1 MLLNTVSDAPLT
13 AFQKEDLGTVYR
25 SGMRALTLLN
35 GLIDI
40 ARINQHEKEANP
52 KETDIEQLI
61 AQGLAQWKK
70 FNPGAEV
77 QLDYQIL
84 TSVKMIHTDEQIARQ
99 IISSFIA
106 YVSLYCESKAAVT
119 IIAADEPDWFLFTFT
134 SAGRESTP
142 AIRTGPGNVRICK
155 SYADRITKWTD
166 STGGRNR
173 RWGRRSVCSPK
184 EVNQPIRFF
193 MQNTDSGKH
202 PKAALAL
209 IFVIMLMDVIASP
222 CSYLLPLISFKNY
235 SSQAVMVTMLTVL
248 VCRWAIHRRSPD
260 WETWRPLW
268 PPSGVA
274 GQPVRSGISA
284 T

>member
-1 MLLNTVSDAPLT
+1 MSFDMLDKKIIFPTQIDLDQFISNQAHDLRTPFNHITGFSKMLLNTVSDAPLT

-134 SAGRESTP
+134 SAGVKARLPSELDLEMFGYVNCTLIELQNGQ
-142 AIRTGPGNVRICK
+142 IRQAEETDDGAVVRF
-155 SYADRITKWTD
+155 AL
-166 STGGRNR
+166 
-173 RWGRRSVCSPK
+173 PK
-184 EVNQPIRFF
+184 
-193 MQNTDSGKH
+193 K
-202 PKAALAL
+202 
-209 IFVIMLMDVIASP
+209 
-222 CSYLLPLISFKNY
+222 
-235 SSQAVMVTMLTVL
+235 
-248 VCRWAIHRRSPD
+248 
-260 WETWRPLW
+260 
-268 PPSGVA
+268 
-274 GQPVRSGISA
+274 
-284 T
+284 